1 MTDCYQFT
9 GQADHGVVVDRNA
22 VLLLDTNVLSTMYS
36 VTRGGFDLSRVQDR
50 RAAHLLRWLAARP
63 DVAVSPLFGVLEGS
77 GFHAGAIDPLDAMRR
92 ATAAT
97 AFATWGREHAEE
109 WIRSGEPAPADVPI
123 PAGASHP
130 ERAIELGELLLP
142 LTVLPGYI
150 AALATAL
157 VEQEGGHGPPAAAAV
172 HRILASRL
180 DFLPAWGWLVG
191 ALVFI
196 GTPQL
201 RLELCRDLFKLGRG
215 EPRRSCLSAGWDLG
229 YLELM
234 SVTRIPVMRP
244 LLEDRTP
251 LLVTEDRRLAPVA
264 TLLNCRGN
272 SGAFELDGGL
282 LDPTWRDGAIQ
293 LLEDLNTERYLS
305 LASASTPTWEQCATV
320 AEQLEREL
328 GIAGAPPL
336 SLRGEERVIEIPPD
350 ALRQWLEVI
359 AIAEG
364 GEALAELVKHSE
376 AGTDLMTSGASILAL
391 LMRDNANA
399 HQREMKSGWE
409 SILSGLP
416 ERSEDVASLT
426 LTATLALAI
435 AEEDWS
441 ISTAIFR
448 KLVLDELDGI
458 VVMWIWYLARKVLE
472 DTAVA
477 RQSSLEELVERIRT
491 RMAAGPPAGIARPAA
506 LPPDEPAS

>member
-36 VTRGGFDLSRVQDR
+36 VVRGGFDLGRVQDR

-63 DVAVSPLFGVLEGS
+63 DVSVSPLFGVLEGS
-77 GFHAGAIDPLDAMRR
+77 GFHAGAIDPLDALRR
-92 ATAAT
+92 ATAAIV
-97 AFATWGREHAEE
+97 FATWGREHAEE
-109 WIRSGEPAPADVPI
+109 WIRSGKRAPADVHV
-123 PAGASHP
+123 PADASHP
-130 ERAIELGELLLP
+130 ERAIELGEMLLP
-142 LTVLPGYI
+142 LTVLPCYV

-157 VEQEGGHGPPAAAAV
+157 VAQEGGQGLAAAAAV
-172 HRILASRL
+172 HRILASQL

-196 GTPQL
+196 GKPEL
-201 RLELCRDLFKLGRG
+201 RLALRRDLFKLGRG
-215 EPRRSCLSAGWDLG
+215 EPRRACLSAGWDLG

-244 LLEDRTP
+244 LLEGRTP

-264 TLLNCRGN
+264 TLLNCQGN

-282 LDPTWRDGAIQ
+282 LDPAWHDGAIQ
-293 LLEDLNTERYLS
+293 LLEDLHAERYVS

-320 AEQLEREL
+320 AGQLEQEL
-328 GIAGAPPL
+328 GIAAAPLL
-336 SLRGEERVIEIPPD
+336 SLRGEERVVAIPPE
-350 ALRQWLEVI
+350 ALKQWIAAI

-364 GEALAELVKHSE
+364 GEALTELLKHSE
-376 AGTDLMTSGASILAL
+376 AGTDLMTSGASALAL

-399 HQREMKSGWE
+399 HQREMRAGWE
-409 SILSGLP
+409 TILNGLP

-426 LTATLALAI
+426 LTATLALAV

-441 ISTAIFR
+441 LATAIFK

-458 VVMWIWYLARKVLE
+458 AVMWMWYLARKVLE

-477 RQSSLEELVERIRT
+477 RRSSLEELVGRIRA
-491 RMAAGPPAGIARPAA
+491 RVAVGPPAGIERPAA
-506 LPPDEPAS
+506 LPPEEPAS